1 MTGEEDSDERVIEY
15 PKCTSRPNVGLKR
28 MAATNSRVVND
39 YIETLNRVLRG
50 PEIALVE
57 KYTQVFLQ
65 AWNTGKR
72 IYLCGNGGSAG
83 NAIHLANDFTYGAGV
98 KRGIGLRI
106 EALPANASVLTCL
119 ANDIGYDKVFSEQ
132 LRVKAEAGD
141 VLVVLSG
148 SGNSPNVVKALEMGN
163 ELGMVTLAIV
173 AYEGGRCKELAQHP
187 MHFPIH
193 DMQVA
198 EDLQLIVGHM
208 IMRQL
213 YDLG

>member
-1 MTGEEDSDERVIEY
+1 
-15 PKCTSRPNVGLKR
+15 
-28 MAATNSRVVND
+28 MASGNSRVVND
-39 YIETLNRVLRG
+39 YIETLTQVLRA
-50 PEIALVE
+50 PEMALVE
-57 KYTQVFLQ
+57 KFTQIFLE

-132 LRVKAEAGD
+132 LRVKAEPGD

-148 SGNSPNVVKALEMGN
+148 SGNSPNVVRALEMGN

-173 AYEGGRCKELAQHP
+173 AYEGGRCKDLAQHP
-187 MHFPIH
+187 MHFAIH

-213 YDLG
+213 YDIG

>member
-1 MTGEEDSDERVIEY
+1 MSD
-15 PKCTSRPNVGLKR
+15 PNVGLER
-28 MAATNSRVVND
+28 MAATSSRVVND
-39 YIETLNRVLRG
+39 YIDILTRVLRG

-163 ELGMVTLAIV
+163 EIGMITLAIV

-213 YDLG
+213 YELG

>member
-1 MTGEEDSDERVIEY
+1 MTTDVWKLTSDYV
-15 PKCTSRPNVGLKR
+15 
-28 MAATNSRVVND
+28 
-39 YIETLNRVLRG
+39 ETLTRVLRG
-50 PEIALVE
+50 PEIAGAE
-57 KYTQVFLQ
+57 HYAQVFLQ

-98 KRGIGLRI
+98 RRGIGLRI

-132 LRVKAEAGD
+132 LRVKAEPGD
-141 VLVVLSG
+141 VLLVLSG
-148 SGNSPNVVKALEMGN
+148 SGNSPNVVNALEMGN
-163 ELGMVTLAIV
+163 QLGMVTLAIL
-173 AYEGGRCKELAQHP
+173 AFDGGRCKSLAKHP

-198 EDLQLIVGHM
+198 EDLQLIVGH
-208 IMRQL
+208 IVMRRL
-213 YDLG
+213 YELG

>member
-1 MTGEEDSDERVIEY
+1 
-15 PKCTSRPNVGLKR
+15 

-39 YIETLNRVLRG
+39 YVDTLTRVLRG

-72 IYLCGNGGSAG
+72 IYFCGNGGSAG

>member
-1 MTGEEDSDERVIEY
+1 
-15 PKCTSRPNVGLKR
+15 
-28 MAATNSRVVND
+28 MASGNSRVVND
-39 YIETLNRVLRG
+39 YIETLSQVLRA
-50 PEIALVE
+50 PEMALVE
-57 KYTQVFLQ
+57 NFTQIFLA

-132 LRVKAEAGD
+132 LRVKAERGD

-148 SGNSPNVVKALEMGN
+148 SG
-163 ELGMVTLAIV
+163 
-173 AYEGGRCKELAQHP
+173 
-187 MHFPIH
+187 
-193 DMQVA
+193 
-198 EDLQLIVGHM
+198 
-208 IMRQL
+208 
-213 YDLG
+213 

>member
-1 MTGEEDSDERVIEY
+1 MEA
-15 PKCTSRPNVGLKR
+15 TS
-28 MAATNSRVVND
+28 SRVVND
-39 YIETLNRVLRG
+39 YIDILTRVLRG
-50 PEIALVE
+50 PEISLVE

-98 KRGIGLRI
+98 KRGVGLRI

-163 ELGMVTLAIV
+163 EIGMITLAIV

-213 YDLG
+213 YELG

>member
-1 MTGEEDSDERVIEY
+1 MTGGADSDERVIEY
-15 PKCTSRPNVGLKR
+15 FKCTSGPNVGLQR
-28 MAATNSRVVND
+28 MTASNARVVND
-39 YIETLNRVLRG
+39 YIDTLTRVLRG

-148 SGNSPNVVKALEMGN
+148 SGNSPNVVKALETGN

-213 YDLG
+213 YELG

>member
-1 MTGEEDSDERVIEY
+1 MLHHLDDYAARLTAAMALPAMREVPKLAAAFER
-15 PKCTSRPNVGLKR
+15 
-28 MAATNSRVVND
+28 
-39 YIETLNRVLRG
+39 
-50 PEIALVE
+50 
-57 KYTQVFLQ
+57 
-65 AWNTGKR
+65 AWDAKKT
-72 IYLCGNGGSAG
+72 IYMCGNGGSAG

-98 KRGIGLRI
+98 RRGIGLRI

-132 LRVKAEAGD
+132 LRVKAEPGD

-173 AYEGGRCKELAQHP
+173 AYEGGRCKDLAQHP
-187 MHFPIH
+187 MHFAIH

>member
-1 MTGEEDSDERVIEY
+1 
-15 PKCTSRPNVGLKR
+15 
-28 MAATNSRVVND
+28 MASGNSRVVND
-39 YIETLNRVLRG
+39 YIETLSQVLRA
-50 PEIALVE
+50 PEMALVE
-57 KYTQVFLQ
+57 NFTQIFLA

-132 LRVKAEAGD
+132 LRVKAEPGD

-148 SGNSPNVVKALEMGN
+148 SGNSPNVVRALEMGN

-173 AYEGGRCKELAQHP
+173 AYEGGRCKDLAQHP
-187 MHFPIH
+187 MHFAIH

>member
-1 MTGEEDSDERVIEY
+1 MAGEEDSDECVIEY
-15 PKCTSRPNVGLKR
+15 FKCMSGPNVGLER
-28 MAATNSRVVND
+28 MATNNSQVVND
-39 YIETLNRVLRG
+39 YIETLTRVLRG
-50 PEIALVE
+50 PEIALVD
-57 KYTQVFLQ
+57 KYTQFFLQ

-163 ELGMVTLAIV
+163 ELGMTTLAIV

-213 YDLG
+213 YELG

>member
-1 MTGEEDSDERVIEY
+1 
-15 PKCTSRPNVGLKR
+15 
-28 MAATNSRVVND
+28 MATANSRVVND
-39 YIETLNRVLRG
+39 YIETLTRVLRG
-50 PEIALVE
+50 PEIALVD
-57 KYTQVFLQ
+57 KYTQFFLQ
-65 AWNTGKR
+65 AWNAGKR

-163 ELGMVTLAIV
+163 ELGMITLAIV

-213 YDLG
+213 YELG